1 MTYPMDIMSRIF
13 VFPSLVPSREVR
25 EGTGMESGT
34 RRYVRILEV
43 DVEGQT
49 RLPLEVYRKAELE
62 LRSAEVGD
70 GVVSISKTFVVA
82 SKACGVLALSSLNGE
97 VNNGLVVLHKDFI

>member
-34 RRYVRILEV
+34 RRYVRI
-43 DVEGQT
+43 
-49 RLPLEVYRKAELE
+49 
-62 LRSAEVGD
+62 
-70 GVVSISKTFVVA
+70 I
-82 SKACGVLALSSLNGE
+82 
-97 VNNGLVVLHKDFI
+97 